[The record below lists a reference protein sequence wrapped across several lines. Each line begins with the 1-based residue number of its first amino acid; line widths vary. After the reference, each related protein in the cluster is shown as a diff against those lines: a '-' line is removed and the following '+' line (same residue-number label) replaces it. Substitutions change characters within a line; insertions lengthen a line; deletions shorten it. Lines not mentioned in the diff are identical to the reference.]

1 MQIDDF
7 LKLVPAQQKAK
18 SQQATLDMWCHIYTY
33 IEQKG
38 SADTVDDN
46 FLSHVHKLKYL
57 STAAIGTHLRK
68 MASNGLIEG
77 HVMRVAP
84 GQRNSCNILPPI
96 MGGMLPSQFIRY
108 TLPGKEVPMHFQRA
122 EEARSEMAR
131 IANDAMDMIHK
142 GPKEVTNL
150 HHVGDLHLWLS
161 GLYSERKPISAEE
174 NDRLHKLVADASELL
189 REQEAEIRKFYT
201 SVAVRS
207 NLEPGA

>member
-1 MQIDDF
+1 MQIDEF

-18 SQQATLDMWCHIYTY
+18 SQQATLDLWCHIYTY
-33 IEQKG
+33 IEQNG

-46 FLSHVHKLKYL
+46 FLSHVHKLKDL

-68 MASNGLIEG
+68 MAGHGIITG

-84 GQRNSCNILPPI
+84 GQRNSCSILPPI

-108 TLPGKEVPMHFQRA
+108 TLPGKEVPMHFKRA
-122 EEARSEMAR
+122 EDARSEMAK

-150 HHVGDLHLWLS
+150 YHLGDLHMWLS
-161 GLYSERKPISAEE
+161 GLYSRQATVSAEE
-174 NDRLHKLVADASELL
+174 NDRLHKLVVDASKLL
-189 REQEAEIRKFYT
+189 REREAEIRKLYT
-201 SVAVRS
+201 AVAVRS
-207 NLEPGA
+207 NIDPGT